1 MKVKRN
7 ELEKRYLRGYLAW
20 YQQPGEVLW
29 L

>member
-7 ELEKRYLRGYLAW
+7 ELEKRYLRGYPAW